1 MKKRLIV
8 LLLIIGLNIPAFS
21 QIPGHLGRRFFVTT
35 DLTAPILDHG
45 AHLSLE
51 YLLFKGASLKVDYR
65 FLNRKSKFE
74 ESYNSPS
81 YKMLIKEQRV
91 GVGLKKY
98 IHKSIVKPPLG
109 GYVEFDW
116 AFGFASFT
124 KDNIEYKNQL
134 TNNWQL
140 GGGYQYIIKRRLL
153 LDIGVF
159 LSSSSVNNND
169 LYISLGK
176 YSANLFNGNDGPGFS
191 LRTGIGFL
199 LF

>member
-8 LLLIIGLNIPAFS
+8 LLLVIGLNIPAFS
-21 QIPGHLGRRFFVTT
+21 QIPGHLGRRFFVAT
-35 DLTAPILDHG
+35 DLTAPILDRG

-74 ESYNSPS
+74 ESYNSPAF
-81 YKMLIKEQRV
+81 KMLIREQRI
-91 GVGLKKY
+91 GIGLKKY
-98 IHKSIVKPPLG
+98 IHKSIIKPPLG

-116 AFGFASFT
+116 AIGFATFT
-124 KDNIEYKNQL
+124 KGNIEYKNL
-134 TNNWQL
+134 MTNNWQL

-159 LSSSSVNNND
+159 LSNSTITND
-169 LYISLGK
+169 PINTLGK
-176 YSANLFNGNDGPGFS
+176 YSANLWNSMDGPGFT